1 MNDPMLGQ
9 LCEQLPLL
17 FVDDQAVI
25 VSAGPAVAQLLGLA
39 QDELVGRPLDAV
51 LPPVDAGSPLRG
63 LASGGERRI
72 HATPIAIRQG
82 DDVLHGFALRD
93 ETALERARTECV
105 HLNKLAAAGR
115 LVSSIVHE
123 INNPL
128 SGIIGYSQL
137 LLVRDVDPDLRG
149 SIEKIYSESLRASR
163 IVRNLLD
170 FARRRQPAR
179 GRVRLGQVIRKA
191 LELKSHDLRMHNV
204 SVHLDLSDQLPA
216 VNGDPHQLL
225 QVFVNLITNAEHAM
239 YAADR
244 GGRID
249 VEAQTTGPLVCM
261 VVRDTGPG
269 IPAELRDRVFEPFFT
284 TKGEGQGTGLGL
296 TLARDLLAHYG
307 ATLELLNDG
316 RPGAAFQL
324 TFHGADDDA
333 IESPSD
339 APQRR
344 RVRIRGRRFVVV
356 EDDPVFRAM
365 MVEALERHDNHVHP
379 FDRSEPALRFLRTH
393 VVDAI
398 VSDLHRPGL
407 NGLEFRE
414 EVKAIDAQLAE
425 RMVFLTGDMLNEELQ
440 TLAQRGEVAV
450 LAKPVLLST
459 LFDALDRVLTASQGR
474 QRSLFSPDGP
484 AAGFQTSL

>member
-1 MNDPMLGQ
+1 MDDPVLGQ

-17 FVDDQAVI
+17 LVDEREGI
-25 VSAGPAVAQLLGLA
+25 VGAGAAIAQLLERSVDAIVGQPLA
-39 QDELVGRPLDAV
+39 SV
-51 LPPVDAGSPLRG
+51 LPVVENGAPLRG
-63 LASGGERRI
+63 LDAGGERRF
-72 HATPIAIRQG
+72 HLTP
-82 DDVLHGFALRD
+82 FAVRGSRGPVRGYTVRE
-93 ETALERARTECV
+93 ETALERARAECV

-128 SGIIGYSQL
+128 SGIIGYAQL

-149 SIEKIYSESLRASR
+149 SIEKIYSEALRASR

-170 FARRRQPAR
+170 FARRRQPVR

-191 LELKSHDLRMHNV
+191 LELKSHDLRIHNV

-244 GGRID
+244 GGRIEI
-249 VEAQTTGPLVCM
+249 EAQATGPVVSM

-324 TFHGADDDA
+324 TFRTSSDDA
-333 IESPSD
+333 IDPPLEVP
-339 APQRR
+339 ARR
-344 RVRIRGRRFVVV
+344 KIRIRGRRFVVV

-398 VSDLHRPGL
+398 VTDLHRPGL

-414 EVKAIDAQLAE
+414 AVKSIDVQLAD

-440 TLAQRGEVAV
+440 TLAQSGDVAV

-459 LFDALDRVLTASQGR
+459 LFEALDRVLTASFGR

-484 AAGFQTSL
+484 APGFQTSL

>member
-1 MNDPMLGQ
+1 MDDPVLGQ
-9 LCEQLPLL
+9 LCEQMPLL
-17 FVDDQAVI
+17 FVDERTVI
-25 VSAGPAVAQLLGLA
+25 VGAGSGAAQLLA
-39 QDELVGRPLDAV
+39 IPTHELVGRTLDQV
-51 LPPVDAGSPLRG
+51 LPPIEGTPSLRG
-63 LASGGERRI
+63 FVAGGERRI
-72 HATPIAIRQG
+72 HTTPIALRHG
-82 DDVLHGFALRD
+82 DGVVHGYLLRD
-93 ETALERARTECV
+93 DTALERARAECV

-137 LLVRDVDPDLRG
+137 LLVRDVDPDLRS

-204 SVHLDLSDQLPA
+204 SVHLDLSDQLPT

-249 VEAQTTGPLVCM
+249 IEAQISGPLVSM

-307 ATLELLNDG
+307 STLELMNDG

-324 TFHGADDDA
+324 TFSTSDDEGVD
-333 IESPSD
+333 PPVD

-393 VVDAI
+393 GVDAI

-414 EVKAIDAQLAE
+414 AVKGIDAQLAE
-425 RMVFLTGDMLNEELQ
+425 RIVFLTGDMLNEELQ
-440 TLAQRGEVAV
+440 TLAQRGDVEV

-459 LFDALDRVLTASQGR
+459 LFDALDRVLTANQGR
-474 QRSLFSPDGP
+474 QRTLFSSDGP
-484 AAGFQTSL
+484 APGFQTSL

>member
-1 MNDPMLGQ
+1 MDDPVLGQ
-9 LCEQLPLL
+9 LCEQMPLL
-17 FVDDQAVI
+17 FVDERTVI
-25 VSAGPAVAQLLGLA
+25 VSAGSGVAQMLA
-39 QDELVGRPLDAV
+39 VPAHELVGQRLDHV
-51 LPPVDAGSPLRG
+51 LPPIEGSAPLRG
-63 LASGGERRI
+63 LATGGERRF
-72 HATPIAIRQG
+72 HPTPVAVQLGTGVAQG
-82 DDVLHGFALRD
+82 ILLRD
-93 ETALERARTECV
+93 DTALERARAECV

-204 SVHLDLSDQLPA
+204 SVHLDLSEQLPT

-249 VEAQTTGPLVCM
+249 IEAQCAGPLVSM

-307 ATLELLNDG
+307 ATLALLNDG

-324 TFHGADDDA
+324 TFGASDDEVIDA
-333 IESPSD
+333 PVD

-393 VVDAI
+393 GVDAI

-414 EVKAIDAQLAE
+414 EVKGIDAQLAE
-425 RMVFLTGDMLNEELQ
+425 RIVFLTGDMLNEDLQ
-440 TLAQRGEVAV
+440 ALAQRGDVEV

-474 QRSLFSPDGP
+474 QRTLFSPDGP
-484 AAGFQTSL
+484 APGFQTSL